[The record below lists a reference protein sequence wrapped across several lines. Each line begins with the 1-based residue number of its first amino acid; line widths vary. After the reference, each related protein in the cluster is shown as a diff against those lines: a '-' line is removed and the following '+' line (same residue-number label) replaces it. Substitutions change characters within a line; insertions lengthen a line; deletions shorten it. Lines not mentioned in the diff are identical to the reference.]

1 MTGAFSGVFFFCLFG
16 KTAAAAFAVLQLGQ
30 GTETLTV
37 SFLVQPDNVATSG
50 KVWQFK
56 DF

>member
-1 MTGAFSGVFFFCLFG
+1 MTEAFFGFFFPFCLFG

-30 GTETLTV
+30 GTETLAV

-50 KVWQFK
+50 KV
-56 DF
+56 